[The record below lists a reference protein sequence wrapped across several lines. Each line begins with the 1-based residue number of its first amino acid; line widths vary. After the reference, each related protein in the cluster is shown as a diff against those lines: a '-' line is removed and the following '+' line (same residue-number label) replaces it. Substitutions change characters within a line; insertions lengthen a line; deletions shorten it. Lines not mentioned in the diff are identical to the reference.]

1 MNMVKA
7 IQNANV
13 YHMNVGLLIVIYEIL
28 IGIQLENQQDLLDE
42 NKKKIFIDYKNKL
55 VRIAHECVGD
65 VSVQL
70 KKEHSNEIL
79 KILIKFSNPDSDPVE
94 IKNELK
100 KLSGIVF

>member
-1 MNMVKA
+1 
-7 IQNANV
+7 
-13 YHMNVGLLIVIYEIL
+13 MNVGLLIVIYEIL